1 MHTHEGGCHC
11 RKVRFTVKTDLANVI
26 ACNCSYCQAKGFLLT
41 FVPASDFTL
50 LSGTDDLTEYRF
62 NKKHIEH
69 LFCSTCGVQ
78 SFGRGKG
85 PDGTEMVAVNV
96 RCLDTINL
104 EDLAITP
111 FAGKDI

>member
-11 RKVRFTVKTDLANVI
+11 GKVRFTVKTDLANVI
-26 ACNCSYCQAKGFLLT
+26 TCNCSYCETKGLFLT
-41 FVPASDFTL
+41 FVPADDFTL
-50 LSGTDDLTEYRF
+50 LSGMDDLTEYRF